1 MEKKLYRS
9 RENKVIG
16 GVCGGIGEY
25 FGIDPVIARIILLLL
40 FFVGGIGF
48 ITYIIALIIIP
59 ERPFE
64 KENIEVDETVI
75 KEQKE
80 KRMKILGY
88 ILFGLGVYFI
98 LDIWFNINIE
108 FGAELW
114 SIGLIILGIVIIF
127 KNKT

>member
-9 RENKVIG
+9 RENRVIG
-16 GVCGGIGEY
+16 GVCGGVGEY
-25 FGIDPVIARIILLLL
+25 FEIDPVIVRIILLLL

-48 ITYIIALIIIP
+48 ITYIIAWIIIP

-98 LDIWFNINIE
+98 LEIWFNINIE

-127 KNKT
+127 KNKS